1 MDALGSI
8 KPVTSAPVTV
18 KAATVLPNPPPSTPL
33 PSIGGGDGQ
42 GSFDAQVAEVKRQ
55 ETLVNAARSA
65 PQPLGSQTF
74 TMFKDATGQIITRYR
89 EGDKVTYI
97 PEPQLLRNANVSNGT
112 EALVNI
118 KV

>member
-1 MDALGSI
+1 M
-8 KPVTSAPVTV
+8 
-18 KAATVLPNPPPSTPL
+18 
-33 PSIGGGDGQ
+33 PSIGGDGQ
-42 GSFDAQVAEVKRQ
+42 GGFDAQVAEVKRQ
-55 ETLVNAARSA
+55 EVLVNAARSA

-97 PEPQLLRNANVSNGT
+97 PEPQLLRHANVSNGA
-112 EALVNI
+112 EMLVNI